1 MNVIEGDALP
11 GGGEWSAPEAGV
23 GLGPRFR

>member
-1 MNVIEGDALP
+1 MNVIEGDAPP
-11 GGGEWSAPEAGV
+11 GGGERPAPEAGV